1 MVQTVVKRDG
11 HIGGFCEEKIM
22 AAIRKA
28 VTTTEVD
35 FLFAGCGGFV
45 LKTPKKKSA
54 GRVDRGL
61 PASEFIAMQTEKTII
76 EDIISEKVKDIL
88 EEVEKVLERY
98 TLYHTETEQKEVN
111 NRQSQ
116 HYNYDE
122 AGETIPAQAQQDDSH
137 HRRFGGYHQADYR
150 VRRSGGGAEEIR
162 GVVRYLCPFP
172 CMARGGSG
180 DSGCAERRAEKAFGR
195 RAREAKGTG
204 TSGQWRSESLHPEHQ
219 RTRQGRKTLF
229 DRTCGTN
236 EWHNRERST
245 RYTY

>member
-1 MVQTVVKRDG
+1 MIQTVVKRDG
-11 HIGGFCEEKIM
+11 RIVGFCEEKIM
-22 AAIRKA
+22 AAIKKA
-28 VTTTEVD
+28 MTTTEHNVVVG
-35 FLFAGCGGFV
+35 LFAGCCGFV
-45 LKTPKKKSA
+45 LKTPKKKS
-54 GRVDRGL
+54 RGL
-61 PASEFIAMQTEKTII
+61 SASEFIAMQTEKPII
-76 EDIISEKVKDIL
+76 EDINPEKVKDVL
-88 EEVEKVLERY
+88 EEVEKILERY
-98 TLYHTETEQKEVN
+98 TSYQTETEQEEVN

-162 GVVRYLCPFP
+162 GVVRHLCPLP
-172 CMARGGSG
+172 CMARGSNG
-180 DSGCAERRAEKAFGR
+180 DSVSAKRRAKTAFGR

-204 TSGQWRSESLHPEHQ
+204 TSGQWRGESLHPEHQ

-229 DRTCGTN
+229 DRTSGPD
-236 EWHNRERST
+236 EWHHRERST